1 MKKIILTL
9 LLIVSFASTYG
20 QSKWHKQQNEVFVEA
35 AAKEYNLDDAQKE
48 KLYDARMKMMMSY
61 KESNQAVENGEI
73 TKEEKQAKNH
83 EISANFNA
91 ELSKITGKSF
101 KEMKPWLQKMREEMK
116 KK

>member
-73 TKEEKQAKNH
+73 TKDEVMWSSTLKTKFFKTMKLTKPMCAIFLED
-83 EISANFNA
+83 
-91 ELSKITGKSF
+91 LSLF
-101 KEMKPWLQKMREEMK
+101 
-116 KK
+116 